1 MFWRCFERSN
11 GLKKGVITVKEVR
24 SMREH
29 IFKRSFLMFAQFVID
44 RKSALKVEVFCEVEG
59 VGFALL
65 VKIPSSSF
73 A

>member
-1 MFWRCFERSN
+1 
-11 GLKKGVITVKEVR
+11 
-24 SMREH
+24 MREH

-44 RKSALKVEVFCEVEG
+44 TKSALKVGVFCEVEG

-65 VKIPSSSF
+65 VKMPSSSF